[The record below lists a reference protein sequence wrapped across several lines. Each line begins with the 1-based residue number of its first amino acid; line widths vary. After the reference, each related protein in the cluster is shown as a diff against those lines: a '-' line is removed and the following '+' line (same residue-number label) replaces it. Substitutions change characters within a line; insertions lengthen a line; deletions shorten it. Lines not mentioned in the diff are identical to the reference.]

1 MRALK
6 PTVAGPDPID
16 VRTYGSAG
24 PTIAVLHGGPG
35 APGSVAALARDLG
48 RDFRVLEPLQRRS
61 GAVPLTVSRHVEDLA
76 AVAPMPAVLVGWS
89 WGAMLAL
96 SFGARYPDR
105 TAALV
110 LIGCGTYDDASRAEY
125 SARMEQ
131 RLGPEGRSRMRE
143 LRDRLLTATDPA
155 ELDRLLDEQGRLAAA
170 AQSVDPI
177 EDEEPAG
184 DRLPVDGRGHEETWA
199 DVLRLQ
205 REGIEPAIFDA
216 IDAPILMLHGD
227 EDPHP
232 GRAISNALRGHV
244 RRLEYVALPECGHEP
259 WRERRARQQ
268 FFQVLRA
275 WLAEK
280 ATSGLR

>member
-1 MRALK
+1 MRAPNL
-6 PTVAGPDPID
+6 TVAGPDPID

-24 PTIAVLHGGPG
+24 STIVVLHGGPG

-48 RDFRVLEPLQRRS
+48 RNFRVLEPLQRRS

-76 AVAPMPAVLVGWS
+76 AVAPMPAILIGWS

-125 SARMEQ
+125 SLRMEQ
-131 RLGPEGRSRMRE
+131 RLGPVGHSRMRE
-143 LRDRLLTATDPA
+143 LRDRLLATTDPV
-155 ELDRLLDEQGRLAAA
+155 ELDWLLAEQGRLAAA

-177 EDEEPAG
+177 EGDEPAG
-184 DRLPVDGRGHEETWA
+184 DLPVDGRGHEETWA

-232 GRAISNALRGHV
+232 GRVISNALRGHV
-244 RRLEYVALPECGHEP
+244 RRLEYVGLPECGHEP
-259 WRERRARQQ
+259 WREVRARQR

-280 ATSGLR
+280 ATSGLS